1 MAKRSADAIDRQV
14 AARIRTQR
22 KVRGLSQTA
31 LGKALGIGYQQVQK
45 YENGKNRLGASRL
58 QQIAKVLDVTPDFF
72 FEGESAKAVKD
83 VSNEITSIKRFI
95 SSRDGLALAKAF
107 TSISDAK
114 LRRII
119 VALVEKITT
128 T

>member
-1 MAKRSADAIDRQV
+1 ME
-14 AARIRTQR
+14 RI
-22 KVRGLSQTA
+22 
-31 LGKALGIGYQQVQK
+31 
-45 YENGKNRLGASRL
+45 RLGASRL
-58 QQIAKVLDVTPDFF
+58 QQIAKALDVPPDFF
-72 FEGESAKAVKD
+72 FEGESAKAVND
-83 VSNEITSIKRFI
+83 VSEEIASIKRFV

-107 TSISDAK
+107 TSISDAE